1 MSVQFG
7 FLRPATAAM
16 SVSLVIAAWLPPT
29 NASAEFSLAGKTV
42 TIYVAGGP
50 GGGVDQFARTLA
62 PYLTRHLPGHPAVVA
77 SNMPGGGGMQAVQY
91 LYNVA
96 AKDGTAIGTT
106 NAGPVVEP
114 ILGKKQLNYDLR
126 KFRWVG
132 SLVKGDTICVVSS
145 ASKIKSLDDA
155 RKTEVT
161 MASTGAT
168 SAPTRSALLMNALI
182 GTRFKPVSG
191 YHGGNALIAIERG
204 EVDGICITLSSL
216 RTTRPHWLREK
227 TIISLVQVATDPAPE
242 FPQVP
247 KAMDLVKTDTERQM
261 LELYLLPYE
270 FNNPFYLPPGVSD
283 EMVAGWRK
291 AFDAAVA
298 DKAYQA
304 DAARRRQTVTPRDG
318 ADVEKLVNR
327 MFAIPPDIVDRTI
340 KATTP
345 Q

>member
-1 MSVQFG
+1 MS
-7 FLRPATAAM
+7 LSLLAAGL
-16 SVSLVIAAWLPPT
+16 LVPSG
-29 NASAEFSLAGKTV
+29 ASAEFSLAGKTV

-62 PYLTRHLPGHPAVVA
+62 PYLTRHLPGNPAVVA
-77 SNMPGGGGMQAVQY
+77 SNMPGGGGVQAVQY

-114 ILGKKQLNYDLR
+114 ILGKRQLNYDLR

-132 SLVKGDTICVVSS
+132 SLVKGDTTCVVNS
-145 ASKIKSLDDA
+145 ASKIKTLDDA
-155 RKTEVT
+155 RKNEVT

-168 SAPTRSALLMNALI
+168 SAPLRSALLMNALI

-204 EVDGICITLSSL
+204 EVDGICVTLSSL
-216 RTTRPHWLREK
+216 RTTRSHWLRDK
-227 TIISLVQVATDPAPE
+227 TITSLVHVATGPAPE
-242 FPQVP
+242 FPNATR
-247 KAMDLVKTDTERQM
+247 AMDLVKGDAERQM

-283 EMVAGWRK
+283 EMVSVWRK
-291 AFDAAVA
+291 AFDAAVS
-298 DKAYQA
+298 DKAYLA
-304 DAARRRQTVTPRDG
+304 DATKRRQTVTPRDG
-318 ADVEKLVNR
+318 ADVEKLVER
-327 MFAIPPDIVDRTI
+327 MFAIPADIVDRTI